1 MEQIGEL
8 IIALANQFQM
18 MYPDKN
24 CQYYL
29 NWLDRLNQISIR

>member
-8 IIALANQFQM
+8 IIAIANVFQM
-18 MYPDKN
+18 EYPDKN

-29 NWLDRLNQISIR
+29 NWLDMLNQISIR